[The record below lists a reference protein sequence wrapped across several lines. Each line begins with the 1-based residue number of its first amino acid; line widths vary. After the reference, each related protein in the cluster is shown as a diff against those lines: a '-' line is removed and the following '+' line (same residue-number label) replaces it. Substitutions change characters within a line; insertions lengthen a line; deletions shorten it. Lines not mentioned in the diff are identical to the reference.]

1 MSIDPGASIAVV
13 SYGLAAIAF
22 ALLALTARG
31 RDGPPGVPGLAV
43 PAAASFFWAA
53 ILALQAL
60 LRAGQELAALA
71 ELSRNLVW
79 VWFLW
84 RNLRALRAKTDSA
97 DSLAFLGRGLSGLA
111 VLAFGC
117 HVIALF
123 FPASRLSYW
132 IGAVFPALFAV
143 AGMVLVE
150 QFYRNSS
157 VQERWGIK
165 HLCLAL
171 GGIFVFD
178 FYLYSEAMLFAA
190 ISQDGWIARGAV
202 NALLVP
208 LLWVSLR
215 RRANTDMQLA
225 ISHRMAFHSAAL
237 MGAGLYLMLMAAAGY
252 YIRFAGG
259 EWGAILQTV
268 FLFGAALVLLL
279 AVFSSTVRAKL
290 RVYLAKHFFRYR
302 YDYREEWLRFTS
314 MLTEGEPD
322 TQVYDRSLQA
332 IARLVDSPAAA
343 LWLKRD
349 SGVYRRAAQWNFAE
363 LDGQLEANHGFAA
376 FLESRQ
382 WVLDLKD
389 CKEQPD
395 LLVQADFP
403 AWLLAC
409 EQAWLVIPLLWH
421 ERLSGFVVLAK
432 SMSQPGMDWE
442 INDLL
447 KTAARQAAAH
457 MAQAQAAE
465 ALTVARQFESFN
477 RAAAFVVHDIK
488 NLVAQLSL
496 LLANAEKHK
505 HKPAFQEDMLA
516 TIESSVARMNR
527 MLLKLSE
534 EPGAGEPGALTQDT
548 VDLSTVL
555 HEVMRSKN
563 AYSLKPIL
571 SIEAEGMRIKAE
583 REKLVRVIGHLVQ
596 NAIEATPYTGN
607 VSVTLARD
615 ADWAV
620 LTVADTGAGMD
631 AAFVRERLFQ
641 PFASTKGT
649 GMGIGAYECKEYVQE
664 LNGNI
669 QVASQP
675 GRGTLFTIRL
685 PLTFEPT
692 P

>member
-1 MSIDPGASIAVV
+1 MEANVGIAVI
-13 SYGLAAIAF
+13 SYGLAALAF
-22 ALLALTARG
+22 AFLALTSRG

-43 PAAASFFWAA
+43 PAAASFLWAT
-53 ILALQAL
+53 ILALHVL

-71 ELSRNLVW
+71 ELGRNLVW

-84 RNLRALRAKTDSA
+84 RNLRALRARNEQTDTLS
-97 DSLAFLGRGLSGLA
+97 SLGRGLAGLA
-111 VLAFGC
+111 VLAVAS
-117 HVIALF
+117 HLLAALF
-123 FPASRLSYW
+123 SNPQLSYW
-132 IGAVFPALFAV
+132 IGAVYPALFAI

-178 FYLYSEAMLFAA
+178 FYLFSEAMLFAA

-208 LLWVSLR
+208 LLWISLR
-215 RRANTDMQLA
+215 RRANTDMKLA

-237 MGAGLYLMLMAAAGY
+237 MGSGLYLMLMAAAGY
-252 YIRFAGG
+252 YIRYAGG

-268 FLFGAALVLLL
+268 FLFGAALVLLM
-279 AVFSSTVRAKL
+279 AVFSSMVRAKL

-322 TQVYDRSLQA
+322 AQVYDRSLQA
-332 IARLVDSPAAA
+332 MARLVDSPAAA
-343 LWLKRD
+343 LWLKQD
-349 SGVYRRAAQWNFAE
+349 SSAVASSYRRAAHWNFAE
-363 LDGQLEANHGFAA
+363 LDGQLEAGHPFPS
-376 FLESRQ
+376 FLETRQ
-382 WVLDLKD
+382 WVLDLKE
-389 CKEQPD
+389 CKDQPE
-395 LLVQADFP
+395 LLAESHLP

-409 EQAWLVIPLLWH
+409 DKAWLVIPLLWH
-421 ERLSGFVVLAK
+421 DNLSGFVVLAK
-432 SMSQPGMDWE
+432 SMSQQGMDWE

-457 MAQAQAAE
+457 LAQAQAAE

-527 MLLKLSE
+527 MLLKLSDDAE
-534 EPGAGEPGALTQDT
+534 SSDKSS
-548 VDLSTVL
+548 VDLGDILT
-555 HEVMRSKN
+555 EVMQSKS
-563 AYSLKPIL
+563 AYSLKPEL
-571 SIEAEGMRIKAE
+571 HIEATGLRVKAE
-583 REKLVRVIGHLVQ
+583 REKLVRVLGHLVQ
-596 NAIEATPYTGN
+596 NAIEATPYTGK
-607 VSVTLARD
+607 VSVTLARAD
-615 ADWAV
+615 DWAL
-620 LTVADTGAGMD
+620 LTVEDTGSGMD
-631 AAFVRERLFQ
+631 AAFIRERLFR

-649 GMGIGAYECKEYVQE
+649 GMGIGAYECKEYVQG

-669 QVASQP
+669 QVTSDP
-675 GRGTLFTIRL
+675 GRGTLFSVRL
-685 PLTFEPT
+685 PLITEPT
-692 P
+692 S

>member
-1 MSIDPGASIAVV
+1 MQPDSAAAIAAI
-13 SYGLAAIAF
+13 SYGLAALAF
-22 ALLALTARG
+22 AVLALTSRG

-43 PAAASFFWAA
+43 PAAASFLWAG
-53 ILALQAL
+53 ILSLQAM
-60 LRAGQELAALA
+60 LRAGQELAAFA
-71 ELSRNLVW
+71 ELGRNLVW
-79 VWFLW
+79 IWFLW
-84 RNLRALRAKTDSA
+84 RNLRALREKTESA
-97 DSLAFLGRGLSGLA
+97 DSLGFLGRALSGLA
-111 VLAFGC
+111 VLAVFS
-117 HVIALF
+117 HIIALVY
-123 FPASRLSYW
+123 PNARLSYW
-132 IGAVFPALFAV
+132 ISAVYPALFAI

-157 VQERWGIK
+157 AQERWGIK

-171 GGIFVFD
+171 GGVFVFD
-178 FYLYSEAMLFAA
+178 FYLYSEAMLLAT
-190 ISQDGWIARGAV
+190 ISPDGWIARGAV

-215 RRANTDMQLA
+215 RRANTDMKLA

-237 MGAGLYLMLMAAAGY
+237 MGSGLYLIMMAAAGY

-290 RVYLAKHFFRYR
+290 RVSLAKHFFRYR

-332 IARLVDSPAAA
+332 MARLVDSPAAA
-343 LWLKRD
+343 LWLKQD
-349 SGVYRRAAQWNFAE
+349 GSGGRASYRRVAHWNFSE
-363 LDGQLEANHGFAA
+363 LDGQLEAGHPFPV

-395 LLVQADFP
+395 LLAEAHFP
-403 AWLLAC
+403 TWLLTC
-409 EQAWLVIPLLWH
+409 EKVWLVIPLFWH
-421 ERLSGFVVLAK
+421 DNLSGFVVLAK

-457 MAQAQAAE
+457 LAQAQAAE

-505 HKPAFQEDMLA
+505 HKPEFQEDMLA

-527 MLLKLSE
+527 MLLKLND
-534 EPGAGEPGALTQDT
+534 EPEARDRST
-548 VDLSTVL
+548 VDLCVIL
-555 HEVMRSKN
+555 EEVMQSKS
-563 AYSLKPIL
+563 AYSLKPQL
-571 SIEAEGMRIKAE
+571 HIESTGMRVKAE

-607 VSVTLARD
+607 VSVKLSRSEN
-615 ADWAV
+615 WAV
-620 LTVADTGAGMD
+620 LTVEDSGSGMD
-631 AAFVRERLFQ
+631 AAFIREKLFR
-641 PFASTKGT
+641 PFTSTKGT
-649 GMGIGAYECKEYVQE
+649 GMGIGAYECKEYVQD
-664 LNGNI
+664 LSGSI
-669 QVASQP
+669 QVSSKP
-675 GRGTLFTIRL
+675 GRGTLFTVRL
-685 PLTFEPT
+685 PLISEPT

>member
-1 MSIDPGASIAVV
+1 MSIEPSVSIAAI

-22 ALLALTARG
+22 AVLALTSRG

-43 PAAASFFWAA
+43 PAAASFLWAA

-60 LRAGQELAALA
+60 LRSGQELGALA
-71 ELSRNLVW
+71 ELGRNLVW

-97 DSLAFLGRGLSGLA
+97 DSLAFLGRGLGGLA
-111 VLAFGC
+111 VLAFAS

-123 FPASRLSYW
+123 FPASQLSYW
-132 IGAVFPALFAV
+132 IGAVYPALFAV

-171 GGIFVFD
+171 GSIFVFD
-178 FYLYSEAMLFAA
+178 FYLFSEAMLFAA
-190 ISQDGWIARGAV
+190 ISQDGWVARGLV

-208 LLWVSLR
+208 LLLISLR
-215 RRANTDMQLA
+215 RRANTDMKLA

-279 AVFSSTVRAKL
+279 AVFSSMVRAKL

-322 TQVYDRSLQA
+322 AQVYDRSLQA
-332 IARLVDSPAAA
+332 MARLVDSPAAA
-343 LWLKRD
+343 LWLKQE
-349 SGVYRRAAQWNFAE
+349 GGAYRRAAHWNFAE
-363 LDGQLEANHGFAA
+363 LDGQLEAHHAFAE

-389 CKEQPD
+389 CKDQPD
-395 LLVQADFP
+395 LLADADFP
-403 AWLLAC
+403 VWLLAC
-409 EQAWLVIPLLWH
+409 EKAWLIIPLLWH

-457 MAQAQAAE
+457 LAQAQAAE

-505 HKPAFQEDMLA
+505 HKPEFQEDMLA
-516 TIESSVARMNR
+516 TIESSVSRMNR
-527 MLLKLSE
+527 MLLKLSD
-534 EPGAGEPGALTQDT
+534 EPGASDKST
-548 VDLSTVL
+548 VDLSAIL
-555 HEVMRSKN
+555 REVMQTKS
-563 AYSLKPIL
+563 AYSLKPVLI
-571 SIEAEGMRIKAE
+571 IEADGMRVKAE
-583 REKLVRVIGHLVQ
+583 REKLVRVVGHLVQ
-596 NAIEATPYTGN
+596 NAIEATPYTGK
-607 VSVTLARD
+607 VSVTLAR
-615 ADWAV
+615 ADSWAV
-620 LTVADTGAGMD
+620 LSVEDTGSGMD
-631 AAFVRERLFQ
+631 TTFIRERLFR

-669 QVASQP
+669 QVASKP
-675 GRGTLFTIRL
+675 GRGTLFTVRL
-685 PLTFEPT
+685 PLITEPT

>member
-1 MSIDPGASIAVV
+1 MTMEANVGISAI
-13 SYGLAAIAF
+13 SYGLAALAF
-22 ALLALTARG
+22 AFLALTSRG

-43 PAAASFFWAA
+43 PAAASFLWAT
-53 ILALQAL
+53 ILALHVL

-71 ELSRNLVW
+71 ELGRNLVW

-84 RNLRALRAKTDSA
+84 RNLRALRVRNEQTDTLS
-97 DSLAFLGRGLSGLA
+97 SLGRGLTGLA
-111 VLAFGC
+111 VLAVAS
-117 HVIALF
+117 HALAF
-123 FPASRLSYW
+123 LFSNPQLSYW
-132 IGAVFPALFAV
+132 IGAVYPALFAI

-157 VQERWGIK
+157 AQERWGIK

-178 FYLYSEAMLFAA
+178 FYLFSEAMLFAA
-190 ISQDGWIARGAV
+190 ISQDGWIARGVV

-208 LLWVSLR
+208 LLWISLR
-215 RRANTDMQLA
+215 RRANTDMKLA

-237 MGAGLYLMLMAAAGY
+237 MGSGLYLMLMAAAGY
-252 YIRFAGG
+252 YIRYAGG

-268 FLFGAALVLLL
+268 FLFGAALVLLM
-279 AVFSSTVRAKL
+279 AVFSSMVRAKL

-322 TQVYDRSLQA
+322 AQVYDRSLQA
-332 IARLVDSPAAA
+332 MARLVDSPAAA
-343 LWLKRD
+343 LWLKQD
-349 SGVYRRAAQWNFAE
+349 GSAATSSYRRAAHWNFAE
-363 LDGQLEANHGFAA
+363 LDGQLEAGHPFPA
-376 FLESRQ
+376 FLETRQ

-389 CKEQPD
+389 CKDQPE
-395 LLVQADFP
+395 LLAESHFP

-409 EQAWLVIPLLWH
+409 DKAWLVIPLLWH
-421 ERLSGFVVLAK
+421 DNLSGFVVLAK

-457 MAQAQAAE
+457 LAQAQAAE

-527 MLLKLSE
+527 MLLKLSDE
-534 EPGAGEPGALTQDT
+534 AESSNKSS
-548 VDLSTVL
+548 VDLGDILT
-555 HEVMRSKN
+555 EVMQSKS
-563 AYSLKPIL
+563 AYSLKPEL
-571 SIEAEGMRIKAE
+571 RIEATGLRVKAE
-583 REKLVRVIGHLVQ
+583 REKLVRVLGHLVQ
-596 NAIEATPYTGN
+596 NAIEATPYTGK
-607 VSVTLARD
+607 VSVTLARAD
-615 ADWAV
+615 DWAL
-620 LTVADTGAGMD
+620 LTVEDTGSGMD
-631 AAFVRERLFQ
+631 AAFIRERLFR

-649 GMGIGAYECKEYVQE
+649 GMGIGAYECKEYVQG

-669 QVASQP
+669 QVTSHP
-675 GRGTLFTIRL
+675 GRGTLFSVRL
-685 PLTFEPT
+685 PLITEPT
-692 P
+692 S

>member
-1 MSIDPGASIAVV
+1 MPMDHSASIAAI

-22 ALLALTARG
+22 ASLALTSRG

-43 PAAASFFWAA
+43 PAAASFLWAA
-53 ILALQAL
+53 ILAIQAL

-71 ELSRNLVW
+71 ELGRNLVW

-84 RNLRALRAKTDSA
+84 RNLRALRAKTERVDR
-97 DSLAFLGRGLSGLA
+97 LAFLGRGLGGLA
-111 VLAFGC
+111 ALAFTS

-123 FPASRLSYW
+123 FPASQLSYW

-178 FYLYSEAMLFAA
+178 FYLFSEAMLFAA

-208 LLWVSLR
+208 LLWTSLR
-215 RRANTDMQLA
+215 RRANTDMKLA

-322 TQVYDRSLQA
+322 AQVYERSLQA
-332 IARLVDSPAAA
+332 MARLVDSPAAG
-343 LWLKRD
+343 LWLKQEG
-349 SGVYRRAAQWNFAE
+349 GVYRRAAHWNFAE
-363 LDGQLEANHGFAA
+363 LEGQLEADHAFAA

-389 CKEQPD
+389 CKEQPG
-395 LLVQADFP
+395 LLVETNFP

-409 EQAWLVIPLLWH
+409 DKAWLIIPLLWH

-457 MAQAQAAE
+457 LAQAQAAE

-505 HKPAFQEDMLA
+505 HKPEFQEDMLA

-527 MLLKLSE
+527 MLLKLSD
-534 EPGAGEPGALTQDT
+534 EPGISDKSTLDLGAM
-548 VDLSTVL
+548 L
-555 HEVMRSKN
+555 HEVMQSKS
-563 AYSLKPIL
+563 AYSLKPKL
-571 SIEAEGMRIKAE
+571 HIEAEGMRVKAE
-583 REKLVRVIGHLVQ
+583 REKLVRVVGHLIQ

-607 VSVTLARD
+607 VSVTLARAD
-615 ADWAV
+615 DWAV
-620 LTVADTGAGMD
+620 LKVEDTGSGMD
-631 AAFVRERLFQ
+631 AAFIRERLFR

-669 QVASQP
+669 QVASHP
-675 GRGTLFTIRL
+675 GRGTLFTVRL
-685 PLTFEPT
+685 PLITEPT
-692 P
+692 S

>member
-1 MSIDPGASIAVV
+1 MPIEPSASIAAV

-22 ALLALTARG
+22 ALLALTSRG

-43 PAAASFFWAA
+43 PAAASFLWAA
-53 ILALQAL
+53 ILALHAL

-71 ELSRNLVW
+71 ELGRNLVW

-84 RNLRALRAKTDSA
+84 RNLRALRAKTDSTDA
-97 DSLAFLGRGLSGLA
+97 LAFLGRGLGGLA
-111 VLAFGC
+111 ILALAS

-132 IGAVFPALFAV
+132 IGAVYPALFAV

-157 VQERWGIK
+157 AQERWGIK

-178 FYLYSEAMLFAA
+178 FYLFSEAMLFAA

-208 LLWVSLR
+208 LLWISLR

-268 FLFGAALVLLL
+268 FLFGSALVLLL

-322 TQVYDRSLQA
+322 AQVFDRSLQA
-332 IARLVDSPAAA
+332 MARLVDSPAAA
-343 LWLKRD
+343 LWLKQE
-349 SGVYRRAAQWNFAE
+349 SGTQGGAVYRRAAHWNFAE
-363 LDGQLEANHGFAA
+363 LEGQLEADHAFPA

-395 LLVQADFP
+395 LIAEADFP

-409 EQAWLVIPLLWH
+409 DKAWLVIPLLWH

-457 MAQAQAAE
+457 LAQAQAAE

-505 HKPAFQEDMLA
+505 HNPEFQEDMLA

-527 MLLKLSE
+527 MLLKLRD
-534 EPGAGEPGALTQDT
+534 EPGASNKST
-548 VDLSTVL
+548 VDLSAMLT
-555 HEVMRSKN
+555 EVMQSKS
-563 AYSLKPIL
+563 AYSVKPKL
-571 SIEAEGMRIKAE
+571 RIEAEGMRVKAE
-583 REKLVRVIGHLVQ
+583 REKLVRVVGHLVQ

-607 VSVTLARD
+607 VSVTLARTD
-615 ADWAV
+615 GWAV
-620 LTVADTGAGMD
+620 LTVEDTGSGMD
-631 AAFVRERLFQ
+631 AAFIRERLFR

-675 GRGTLFTIRL
+675 GRGTLFTVRL
-685 PLTFEPT
+685 PLISEST

>member
-1 MSIDPGASIAVV
+1 MSIEPSVSIAAI

-22 ALLALTARG
+22 AVLALTSRG

-43 PAAASFFWAA
+43 PAAASFLWAA

-60 LRAGQELAALA
+60 LRSGQELAGLA
-71 ELSRNLVW
+71 ELGRNLVW

-84 RNLRALRAKTDSA
+84 RNLRALRAKTDGA
-97 DSLAFLGRGLSGLA
+97 DSLAFLGRGLGGLA
-111 VLAFGC
+111 VLAFASHG
-117 HVIALF
+117 IALF
-123 FPASRLSYW
+123 FPASQLSYW
-132 IGAVFPALFAV
+132 IGAVYPALFAV

-178 FYLYSEAMLFAA
+178 FYLFSEAMLFAA
-190 ISQDGWIARGAV
+190 ISYDGWVARGLV

-208 LLWVSLR
+208 LLLISLR

-322 TQVYDRSLQA
+322 AQVYDRSLQA
-332 IARLVDSPAAA
+332 MARLVDSPAAA
-343 LWLKRD
+343 LWLKQEG
-349 SGVYRRAAQWNFAE
+349 GVYRRAAHWNFAE
-363 LDGQLEANHGFAA
+363 LDGQLEAHHVFAG

-395 LLVQADFP
+395 LLTEADFP
-403 AWLLAC
+403 DWLLAC
-409 EQAWLVIPLLWH
+409 EKAWLIIPLLWH

-457 MAQAQAAE
+457 LAQAQAAE

-505 HKPAFQEDMLA
+505 HKPEFQEDMLA

-527 MLLKLSE
+527 MLLKLSD
-534 EPGAGEPGALTQDT
+534 EPGASDKST
-548 VDLSTVL
+548 VDLSAIL
-555 HEVMRSKN
+555 HEVMQTKS
-563 AYSLKPIL
+563 AYSLKPKL
-571 SIEAEGMRIKAE
+571 NIEAEGMRVKAE
-583 REKLVRVIGHLVQ
+583 REKLVRVVGHLVQ

-607 VSVTLARD
+607 VGVTLAKVD
-615 ADWAV
+615 NWAV
-620 LTVADTGAGMD
+620 LTVEDTGSGMD
-631 AAFVRERLFQ
+631 TAFIRERLFR

-669 QVASQP
+669 QVDSKP
-675 GRGTLFTIRL
+675 GRGTLFTVRL
-685 PLTFEPT
+685 PLITEPT

>member
-1 MSIDPGASIAVV
+1 MTIEANAGIAAI
-13 SYGLAAIAF
+13 SYGLAALAF
-22 ALLALTARG
+22 AFLALASRG

-43 PAAASFFWAA
+43 PAAASFLWAT
-53 ILALQAL
+53 ILALHVL

-71 ELSRNLVW
+71 ELGRNLVW

-84 RNLRALRAKTDSA
+84 RNLRALRARNEQA
-97 DSLAFLGRGLSGLA
+97 DTLSSLGRGLTGLA
-111 VLAFGC
+111 VLAVAS
-117 HVIALF
+117 HLLAVLF
-123 FPASRLSYW
+123 SNPQLSYW
-132 IGAVFPALFAV
+132 IGAVYPALFAI

-157 VQERWGIK
+157 MQERWGIK

-178 FYLYSEAMLFAA
+178 FYLFSEAMLFAA

-208 LLWVSLR
+208 LLWISLR
-215 RRANTDMQLA
+215 RRANTDMKLA

-237 MGAGLYLMLMAAAGY
+237 MGSGLYLMLMAAAGY
-252 YIRFAGG
+252 YIRYAGG

-268 FLFGAALVLLL
+268 FLFGAALVLLM
-279 AVFSSTVRAKL
+279 AVFSSMVRAKL

-314 MLTEGEPD
+314 MLTEGEPGA
-322 TQVYDRSLQA
+322 QVYDRSLQA
-332 IARLVDSPAAA
+332 MARLVDSPAAA
-343 LWLKRD
+343 LWLKQD
-349 SGVYRRAAQWNFAE
+349 NTALASSYRRAAHWNFSE
-363 LDGQLEANHGFAA
+363 LEGQLEAGHPFPA
-376 FLESRQ
+376 FLETRQ

-389 CKEQPD
+389 CKDQPE
-395 LLVQADFP
+395 LLAESHFP

-409 EQAWLVIPLLWH
+409 DKAWLVIPLLWH
-421 ERLSGFVVLAK
+421 DNLSGFVVLAK
-432 SMSQPGMDWE
+432 SMSQQGMDWE

-457 MAQAQAAE
+457 LAQAQAAE

-527 MLLKLSE
+527 MLLKLSDE
-534 EPGAGEPGALTQDT
+534 AESSDKSS
-548 VDLSTVL
+548 VDLGDIMT
-555 HEVMRSKN
+555 EVMQSKS
-563 AYSLKPIL
+563 AYSLKPEL
-571 SIEAEGMRIKAE
+571 HIEAAGLRVKAE
-583 REKLVRVIGHLVQ
+583 REKLVRVLGHLVQ
-596 NAIEATPYTGN
+596 NAIEATPYTGK
-607 VSVTLARD
+607 VSVTLAR
-615 ADWAV
+615 AEDWAL
-620 LTVADTGAGMD
+620 LTVEDTGSGMD
-631 AAFVRERLFQ
+631 ATFIRERLFR

-649 GMGIGAYECKEYVQE
+649 GMGIGAYECKEYVQG

-669 QVASQP
+669 QVTSHP
-675 GRGTLFTIRL
+675 GRGTQFFVRL
-685 PLTFEPT
+685 PLITEPT
-692 P
+692 T

>member
-1 MSIDPGASIAVV
+1 MPIEPSASIAAI

-22 ALLALTARG
+22 ALLALTSRG

-43 PAAASFFWAA
+43 PAAASFLWAA
-53 ILALQAL
+53 ILALHAL

-71 ELSRNLVW
+71 ELGRNLVW

-84 RNLRALRAKTDSA
+84 RNLRALRAKTESTDT
-97 DSLAFLGRGLSGLA
+97 LAFLGRGLGGLA
-111 VLAFGC
+111 GLAFAS

-132 IGAVFPALFAV
+132 IGAVYPALFAI

-178 FYLYSEAMLFAA
+178 FYLFSEAMLFAA

-208 LLWVSLR
+208 LLWISLR

-322 TQVYDRSLQA
+322 AQVFDRSLQA
-332 IARLVDSPAAA
+332 MARLVDSPAAA
-343 LWLKRD
+343 LWLKQE
-349 SGVYRRAAQWNFAE
+349 SGTQGGAVYRRAAHWHFAE
-363 LDGQLEANHGFAA
+363 LEGQLEADHAFPA

-395 LLVQADFP
+395 LIAEAGFP

-409 EQAWLVIPLLWH
+409 EKAWLVIPLLWH
-421 ERLSGFVVLAK
+421 ERLSGFVILAK

-457 MAQAQAAE
+457 LAQAQAAE

-505 HKPAFQEDMLA
+505 HNPEFQEDMLA

-527 MLLKLSE
+527 MLLKLRD
-534 EPGAGEPGALTQDT
+534 EPGTSNKST
-548 VDLSTVL
+548 VDLSAIMT
-555 HEVMRSKN
+555 EVMQSKS
-563 AYSLKPIL
+563 AYSVKPKL
-571 SIEAEGMRIKAE
+571 RIEAEGMRVEAE
-583 REKLVRVIGHLVQ
+583 REKLVRVVGHLIQ

-607 VSVTLARD
+607 VSVTLARTD
-615 ADWAV
+615 DWAV
-620 LTVADTGAGMD
+620 LTVEDTGAGMD
-631 AAFVRERLFQ
+631 ATFIRERLFR

-675 GRGTLFTIRL
+675 GRGTLFTVRL
-685 PLTFEPT
+685 PLITDLT

>member
-1 MSIDPGASIAVV
+1 
-13 SYGLAAIAF
+13 
-22 ALLALTARG
+22 
-31 RDGPPGVPGLAV
+31 
-43 PAAASFFWAA
+43 
-53 ILALQAL
+53 
-60 LRAGQELAALA
+60 
-71 ELSRNLVW
+71 
-79 VWFLW
+79 
-84 RNLRALRAKTDSA
+84 
-97 DSLAFLGRGLSGLA
+97 
-111 VLAFGC
+111 
-117 HVIALF
+117 
-123 FPASRLSYW
+123 
-132 IGAVFPALFAV
+132 
-143 AGMVLVE
+143 
-150 QFYRNSS
+150 
-157 VQERWGIK
+157 
-165 HLCLAL
+165 L

-178 FYLYSEAMLFAA
+178 FYLFSEAMLFAA
-190 ISQDGWIARGAV
+190 ISNDGWIARGAV

-208 LLWVSLR
+208 LLWISLR
-215 RRANTDMQLA
+215 RRANTDMKLA

-237 MGAGLYLMLMAAAGY
+237 MGSGLYLMLMALAGY

-268 FLFGAALVLLL
+268 FLFGAVLVLFL

-290 RVYLAKHFFRYR
+290 RVLLAKHFFRYR

-322 TQVYDRSLQA
+322 AQVYDRSLQA
-332 IARLVDSPAAA
+332 MARLVDSPAAA
-343 LWLKRD
+343 LWLKQDGGSLRA
-349 SGVYRRAAQWNFAE
+349 SYRRAAHWNFPE
-363 LDGQLEANHGFAA
+363 LDGQLEADQAFPK

-389 CKEQPD
+389 CKEQPE
-395 LLVQADFP
+395 LLAEANIP
-403 AWLLAC
+403 AWLLDSDS
-409 EQAWLVIPLLWH
+409 AWLVIPLLWH
-421 ERLSGFVVLAK
+421 DNLSGFVVLAK
-432 SMSQPGMDWE
+432 SLSQPGMDWE

-457 MAQAQAAE
+457 LAQAQAAE

-527 MLLKLSE
+527 MLLKLSDASE
-534 EPGAGEPGALTQDT
+534 TSDKST
-548 VDLSTVL
+548 VDMSAIL
-555 HEVMRSKN
+555 HEVMQSKS
-563 AYSLKPIL
+563 AYSLKPEL
-571 SIEAEGMRIKAE
+571 HIESPGMRVKAE

-607 VSVTLARD
+607 VSVTLARSD
-615 ADWAV
+615 GWVV

-631 AAFVRERLFQ
+631 ATFIRERLFR

-664 LNGNI
+664 LNGSI
-669 QVASQP
+669 QVASNP
-675 GRGTLFTIRL
+675 GRGTLFTVRL
-685 PLTFEPT
+685 PLMIDST

>member
-1 MSIDPGASIAVV
+1 
-13 SYGLAAIAF
+13 
-22 ALLALTARG
+22 
-31 RDGPPGVPGLAV
+31 
-43 PAAASFFWAA
+43 
-53 ILALQAL
+53 
-60 LRAGQELAALA
+60 
-71 ELSRNLVW
+71 
-79 VWFLW
+79 
-84 RNLRALRAKTDSA
+84 
-97 DSLAFLGRGLSGLA
+97 
-111 VLAFGC
+111 
-117 HVIALF
+117 
-123 FPASRLSYW
+123 
-132 IGAVFPALFAV
+132 
-143 AGMVLVE
+143 
-150 QFYRNSS
+150 
-157 VQERWGIK
+157 
-165 HLCLAL
+165 L

-178 FYLYSEAMLFAA
+178 FYLFSEAMLFAA
-190 ISQDGWIARGAV
+190 ISQDGWIARGLV

-208 LLWVSLR
+208 LLLISLR
-215 RRANTDMQLA
+215 RRANTDMKLA

-322 TQVYDRSLQA
+322 AQVYDRSLQA
-332 IARLVDSPAAA
+332 MARLVDSPAAA
-343 LWLKRD
+343 LWLKQE
-349 SGVYRRAAQWNFAE
+349 GGAQGGAVYRRAAHWNFAE
-363 LDGQLEANHGFAA
+363 LDGQLGANHAFSE

-389 CKEQPD
+389 CREQPD
-395 LLVQADFP
+395 LLAEADFP
-403 AWLLAC
+403 VWLLAC
-409 EQAWLVIPLLWH
+409 EKAWLIIPLLWH

-457 MAQAQAAE
+457 LAQAQAAD

-505 HKPAFQEDMLA
+505 HKPEFQEDMLA

-527 MLLKLSE
+527 MLLKLSD
-534 EPGAGEPGALTQDT
+534 EPGASDKST
-548 VDLSTVL
+548 VDLSAML
-555 HEVMRSKN
+555 HEVMQTKS

-571 SIEAEGMRIKAE
+571 VIEAEGMRVKAE
-583 REKLVRVIGHLVQ
+583 REKLVRVVGHLVQ

-607 VSVTLARD
+607 VSVTLAR
-615 ADWAV
+615 ADNWAV
-620 LTVADTGAGMD
+620 LTVEDTGTGMD
-631 AAFVRERLFQ
+631 TVFIRERLFR

-669 QVASQP
+669 QVASKP
-675 GRGTLFTIRL
+675 GRGTLFTVRL
-685 PLTFEPT
+685 PLISEPT